1 MTRVL
6 GIDPGTHR
14 IGWGII
20 GGTSNHPT
28 LVAADCLEFPKSTK
42 RSEYLVKIH
51 TFIEELISTYKPDK
65 AGIEALFVQKNLTT
79 AISVAE
85 ARGVI
90 LHSFAAHNLPWTELS
105 PNTIKSAVAG
115 SGAAGKLEVAR
126 MVGLLLHIDTKKV
139 VDDTTDA
146 LAIALAA
153 QTSRL

>member
-20 GGTSNHPT
+20 EGTSTHPV

-42 RSEYLVKIH
+42 RNEYLIKIH
-51 TFIEELISTYKPDK
+51 AFIEELITTYHPDK
-65 AGIEALFVQKNLTT
+65 AGIESLFVQKNLTT

-90 LHSFAAHNLPWTELS
+90 LHSFAS
-105 PNTIKSAVAG
+105 QDRKS
-115 SGAAGKLEVAR
+115 
-126 MVGLLLHIDTKKV
+126 V
-139 VDDTTDA
+139 V
-146 LAIALAA
+146 
-153 QTSRL
+153 